1 MTSTRGARRF
11 DFEAVRFLGLAV
23 SVYLID
29 DGYYIP
35 SSVSAL
41 PAAAVVAADY
51 IIIAVKADNSMEH
64 IFITHAV
71 EYDIIFARRGGRTN
85 KAHRISALLQKRE
98 HTDAAR
104 LNNDAARGGDKRLV
118 RHRSVHIIPR

>member
-1 MTSTRGARRF
+1 MRF
-11 DFEAVRFLGLAV
+11 FGLAV

-29 DGYYIP
+29 NGYYIP
-35 SSVSAL
+35 SPVSAL

-51 IIIAVKADNSMEH
+51 IIIAVKADDSMEH

-71 EYDIIFARRGGRTN
+71 EYDIIFLRRGSRAY
-85 KAHRISALLQKRE
+85 KAHRVPALLEKRE
-98 HTDAAR
+98 HTDTAR
-104 LNNDAARGGDKRLV
+104 LNNDAAHNGYKRLV